1 MVYRVWPSSRQRRG
15 NSPATDRPSARAW
28 GRKRRHAADATAEI
42 DSTCLVIR
50 NDADMKKPGSPEASR
65 ALSECVVRFREGNGA
80 CVHRLEMP
88 GGGPFCVARCR
99 VCFDHSL
106 SQVSLLGRNL
116 ITVFLCVN
124 NLEHFFSPRA
134 SAPVAATAMAEPAT
148 CRDRRGRTCA
158 RRSHAFRKCLVSSCL
173 RNTASRAGC
182 DRRARRA
189 GRERHNGSR
198 MGRVAGCVRHAKKSP
213 CLRVAQARLRG
224 FARTGGGV
232 RHDHARPPCVGDGR
246 TAPSTKARGVLHA
259 SMPKRRSPL
268 AGERDVASERHPA
281 GSARQN
287 VDRKKR
293 RRPRSSAAFR
303 KYIVSSPLSGRLRAA
318 RRSRRARAVR

>member
-1 MVYRVWPSSRQRRG
+1 
-15 NSPATDRPSARAW
+15 
-28 GRKRRHAADATAEI
+28 
-42 DSTCLVIR
+42 
-50 NDADMKKPGSPEASR
+50 MKKPGSPEASR

-124 NLEHFFSPRA
+124 NLEHFFSPRPR
-134 SAPVAATAMAEPAT
+134 APVAATATSEPAT
-148 CRDRRGRTCA
+148 CRHERGRTSA
-158 RRSHAFRKCLVSSCL
+158 RRSHAFRKRLVSSCL

-182 DRRARRA
+182 DRRARR
-189 GRERHNGSR
+189 GRRESHNGSR
-198 MGRVAGCVRHAKKSP
+198 TGHAARCVRHAKKSP

-224 FARTGGGV
+224 FARTGGRVRDGHACPLCVGAMVERHLRRRLVARCMHGCRSGV
-232 RHDHARPPCVGDGR
+232 RHSPESATSHSGRHATG
-246 TAPSTKARGVLHA
+246 ST
-259 SMPKRRSPL
+259 RR
-268 AGERDVASERHPA
+268 RI
-281 GSARQN
+281 
-287 VDRKKR
+287 DRKKR

-303 KYIVSSPLSGRLRAA
+303 RYIVSSRLSGRLRAA
-318 RRSRRARAVR
+318 RRSRRARGVR